1 MNKATNAVERAAEAY
16 DQANERAHAKMLRS
30 RAQVD
35 KEYERAVLKNRREL
49 EEATRHALED
59 RAEDA
64 RQMGAQIDPAN
75 PEPVAWIWDGG
86 DSQELDWEMPT
97 HGDAIP
103 LYTFPQ
109 LAKVLKL
116 AAPSRQVGRCS

>member
-1 MNKATNAVERAAEAY
+1 MSKATSAVEKAAQAY
-16 DQANERAHAKMLRS
+16 DRANERAHAKLLKD
-30 RAQVD
+30 RARAEED
-35 KEYERAVLKNRREL
+35 YERALRKNRMDC

-109 LAKVLKL
+109 LAKFLKIDQ
-116 AAPSRQVGRCS
+116 PSRRRMV